1 MRYKILYPYILLLT
15 LTSLLGACSDDFFE
29 KEGSTPQGEQRISFF
44 AGDMVPQY
52 VDKSDIAT
60 RAGDPKTEEEKKIN
74 TLHVFFFKPDG
85 TLADT
90 PYDNFPAYQKI
101 TGNMIVI
108 PEGAIANLVGL
119 RIVAIANINGTD
131 AVQTADGEDP
141 NSFKTKFSNYGRIE
155 SGSRDTGH
163 PYEINTFSDLQ
174 KWVYRPK
181 LRSEEKTPITDL
193 PKAGMPMIGES
204 KVLTE
209 SDLKNNI
216 IVPMTALMARV
227 DISVRL
233 EPNQE
238 SRDGRLPRMT
248 IESYGVENMP
258 STVPYTMPTGNS
270 ADDVT
275 DVMTGDK
282 VDDKKIEKNFNIEL
296 DQPVSIDKNTAVP
309 ATFTYYTYENVQVAK
324 GSTDDFPADVK
335 DPNVVPES
343 MRPSV
348 WQRWKPTIAHKDRAS
363 ALVLNGTYTTHQNMT
378 YKARFRI
385 FMGENAIDDFKVK
398 RNHKYNNYITIRGLD
413 YVRNSDENVYTY
425 DGRVNVVT
433 DNPVYLA
440 VVNERKI
447 DAHASVL
454 PMDVWLLL
462 REPDPVTG
470 EIKPATHESTVTIEI
485 PEEARSWISM
495 VMIPRKGMNT
505 GTDEDPKFVAG
516 TLAEPY
522 FYENL
527 IAEANSGQIKD
538 HAIYASIRD
547 EMQSGYRVE
556 IKSTP
561 TLNNSRSRIYFYI
574 DENVDVNNPKG
585 YGDRVAQIQITYSN
599 TIPGSEPRHRTLEIE
614 QRGLV
619 RVDGQWRGNGGET
632 ATIPTTYMEYYEEY
646 LDHKDPLDQH
656 NQEGELYNGL
666 NWGRNLMGV
675 NCVYSLVRPINYGGF
690 QNPERNNDLLQTR
703 RDAAHIY
710 YSTGA
715 YPMTQWVINR
725 EGAVPMSS
733 IKLFNDTE
741 PASAF
746 HYCYGKNKR
755 NSQGDVVVRESSGW
769 YMPGIRELE
778 RALVQ
783 HYLLFEDFQGNLYW
797 SASCGQRESSSSNS
811 DEDNYARATKVT
823 LNSGNPT
830 YINSSPGQEGYKLR
844 TDRCRVR
851 AFYKP

>member
-1 MRYKILYPYILLLT
+1 MRLKILYPYILLLA
-15 LTSLLGACSDDFFE
+15 LTSLLSACSDDFFE
-29 KEGSTPQGEQRISFF
+29 KEGTTPQGEQKISFF

-74 TLHVFFFKPDG
+74 TLHIFFFKQDG

-141 NSFKTKFSNYGRIE
+141 NSFKTKFSNFGLIE

-163 PYEINTFSDLQ
+163 PYEINTYSDLQ

-204 KVLTE
+204 KALTE
-209 SDLKNNI
+209 ADLKNNI

-258 STVPYTMPTGNS
+258 STVPYTMPSGNS

-275 DVMTGDK
+275 DVMTGDE
-282 VDDKKIEKNFNIEL
+282 VDDNKIEKSFNIEL
-296 DQPVSIDKNTAVP
+296 DQAVSIDKNTAVP

-324 GSTDDFPADVK
+324 GSTADFPADVK

-505 GTDEDPKFVAG
+505 GTEADPKFVAG

-527 IAEANSGQIKD
+527 IEEANSGAIKD
-538 HAIYASIRD
+538 HAIYANIRD

-614 QRGLV
+614 QRGLIHV
-619 RVDGQWRGNGGET
+619 NGRWQGN
-632 ATIPTTYMEYYEEY
+632 TIGSEDIDAYMEYYEEY

-656 NQEGELYNGL
+656 HQPGEYYQGLPWGLNGVEVRNVYSRLTPGTLIYRTSEAFPYTKAIIDSQKSNHPVSDVKLYN
-666 NWGRNLMGV
+666 
-675 NCVYSLVRPINYGGF
+675 LVKPPY
-690 QNPERNNDLLQTR
+690 
-703 RDAAHIY
+703 
-710 YSTGA
+710 
-715 YPMTQWVINR
+715 
-725 EGAVPMSS
+725 
-733 IKLFNDTE
+733 
-741 PASAF
+741 SAF
-746 HYCYGKNKR
+746 HYAYGKNKR
-755 NSQGDVVVRESSGW
+755 NIDGTVPDSNKGW

-783 HYLLFEDFQGNLYW
+783 YYVSFEDFRGQFYW
-797 SASCGQRESSSSNS
+797 SAACGSRS
-811 DEDNYARATKVT
+811 DVGYYELENNARATRVT
-823 LNSGNPT
+823 LSGNGNPT
-830 YINSSPGQEGYKLR
+830 YTESTGSSAGSLPR
-844 TDRCRVR
+844 TESHRIR

>member
-1 MRYKILYPYILLLT
+1 MRLKILYPYILLLA
-15 LTSLLGACSDDFFE
+15 LTSLLSACSDDFFE
-29 KEGSTPQGEQRISFF
+29 KEGTTPQGEQKISFF

-74 TLHVFFFKPDG
+74 TLHIFFFKQDG

-141 NSFKTKFSNYGRIE
+141 NSFKTKFSNFGLIE

-163 PYEINTFSDLQ
+163 PYEINTYSDLQ

-209 SDLKNNI
+209 ADLKNNI

-275 DVMTGDK
+275 DVMTGDE
-282 VDDKKIEKNFNIEL
+282 VDDNKIEKSFNIEL

-324 GSTDDFPADVK
+324 GSTADFPADVK

-470 EIKPATHESTVTIEI
+470 EIKPATHESTVTVKI
-485 PEEARSWISM
+485 PDNCTWIRM

-505 GTDEDPKFVAG
+505 GTEAHPKFVAG
-516 TLAEPY
+516 TCAEPY
-522 FYENL
+522 FYESLFSDIDTDGGSALRTHKVYTDRN
-527 IAEANSGQIKD
+527 
-538 HAIYASIRD
+538 
-547 EMQSGYRVE
+547 VE
-556 IKSTP
+556 NEIQCGKEVTITSTP

-574 DENVDVNNPKG
+574 DENVDVNNLSG
-585 YGDRVAQIQITYSN
+585 YGDRVAQIEIIYSN

-675 NCVYSLVRPINYGGF
+675 NCVYSAAFPVNRNGF
-690 QNPERNNDLLQTR
+690 NNPESGN
-703 RDAAHIY
+703 DAAHIY

-715 YPMTQWVINR
+715 YPMTEWVINR
-725 EGAVPMSS
+725 NGAAPMNTV
-733 IKLFNDTE
+733 KLFNDTE

-755 NSQGDVVVRESSGW
+755 DIQGNVVVSGSKGW

-778 RALVQ
+778 RTLVQ
-783 HYLLFEDFQGNLYW
+783 HYLSFEDFQGNLYW
-797 SASCGQRESSSSNS
+797 SASCGQRGSSLGNGTE
-811 DEDNYARATKVT
+811 EDDYARATQVT
-823 LNSGNPT
+823 LNSGRPT
-830 YINSSPGQEGYKLR
+830 YINSSKGTEGYKER
-844 TDRCRVR
+844 TTRLRVR
-851 AFYKP
+851 AFYKAQ

>member
-1 MRYKILYPYILLLT
+1 MRYKILFPYILLLA

-29 KEGSTPQGEQRISFF
+29 KEGTTPQGEQKISFF

-74 TLHVFFFKPDG
+74 TLHIFFFKQDG

-141 NSFKTKFSNYGRIE
+141 NSFKTKFSNFGLIE

-163 PYEINTFSDLQ
+163 PYEINTYSDLQ

-209 SDLKNNI
+209 ADLKNNI

-275 DVMTGDK
+275 DVMTGDE
-282 VDDKKIEKNFNIEL
+282 VDDNKIEKSFNIEL

-324 GSTDDFPADVK
+324 GSTADFPADVK

-505 GTDEDPKFVAG
+505 GTEADPKFVAG

-527 IAEANSGQIKD
+527 IEEANSGAIKD
-538 HAIYASIRD
+538 HAIYANIRD

-614 QRGLV
+614 QRGLIHV
-619 RVDGQWRGNGGET
+619 NGRWQGN
-632 ATIPTTYMEYYEEY
+632 TIGSEDIDAYMEYYEEY

-656 NQEGELYNGL
+656 HQPGEYYQGLPWGLNGVEVRNVYSRLTPGTLIYRTSEAFPYTKAIIDSQKSNHPVSDVKLYN
-666 NWGRNLMGV
+666 
-675 NCVYSLVRPINYGGF
+675 LV
-690 QNPERNNDLLQTR
+690 
-703 RDAAHIY
+703 
-710 YSTGA
+710 
-715 YPMTQWVINR
+715 
-725 EGAVPMSS
+725 
-733 IKLFNDTE
+733 E
-741 PASAF
+741 PPYSAF
-746 HYCYGKNKR
+746 HYAYGKNKR
-755 NSQGDVVVRESSGW
+755 NIDGTVPDSNKGW

-783 HYLLFEDFQGNLYW
+783 YYVSFEDFRGQFYW
-797 SASCGQRESSSSNS
+797 SAACGSRS
-811 DEDNYARATKVT
+811 DVGYYELENNARATRVT
-823 LNSGNPT
+823 LSGNGNPT
-830 YINSSPGQEGYKLR
+830 YTESTGSSAGSLPR
-844 TDRCRVR
+844 TESHRIR